1 MKNSTKRMR
10 APVAVVLSGATTTK
24 AVCQIYADYE
34 HKIAEGQLYLI
45 KTRDNRDI
53 LCRVDKITPYE
64 EFYEPGDAWS
74 EARRKRAPIPVDVS
88 RKYTI
93 TELELLGQIGGRG
106 LHEVTKPPTPGD
118 EVFEISSE
126 DLDKILGLSEP
137 DAPLVRIG
145 TFFGYSDLT
154 LPLDLEALPMHMAII
169 GVTGS
174 GKSYTAGFLIEE
186 LRDIEV
192 GGCKS
197 VVPIIV
203 IDANGDYLDFWDEY
217 KRRGKLGYYDKVLRF
232 VFKGSSAYRYFKYI
246 KNGVVPIKVDLD
258 AFTPREV
265 AELIIT
271 YYSGSLNELQVSGLE
286 TILAELKLEDYGLNE
301 IFVDEQAF
309 NALHYRLQE
318 ARDQK
323 RIHPQTHSAIC
334 RALNK
339 FREEL
344 LEKYEV
350 ISVKP
355 TLSEEL
361 VDDITGESPSLV
373 IIDFSADGATGVP
386 LRLKQFVVSYLTKLL
401 YDKFVSY
408 KINGE
413 NRLLLLMIEE
423 AQNYC
428 PNLQAYPVGYS
439 LARENV
445 ALIATQGRKFG
456 LCLCLISQRPAFI
469 DPIALSMVNTFI
481 IHRVAASDVSFVKKL
496 ASLPGW
502 IERKLTSLAVGRA
515 VVVGQMNRLGFPV
528 LVDIPKRE
536 IEPKMGKISVLE
548 ILQKMSRGLEK

>member
-1 MKNSTKRMR
+1 MT
-10 APVAVVLSGATTTK
+10 APVAVVLSKATT
-24 AVCQIYADYE
+24 ARVICQVYAE
-34 HKIAEGQLYLI
+34 HEHEIAEGRLYLI
-45 KTRDNRDI
+45 KTRDNRDV

-88 RKYTI
+88 RKYMI
-93 TELELLGQIGGRG
+93 AELELLGQIGTRG

-126 DLDKILGLSEP
+126 DLDKILGLSGS
-137 DAPLVRIG
+137 DTPLMHIG
-145 TFFGYSDLT
+145 TFFGYSDLR

-174 GKSYTAGFLIEE
+174 GKSYTAGFLIER
-186 LRDIEV
+186 LKEV
-192 GGCKS
+192 EVDGYKS
-197 VVPIIV
+197 AVPVMI
-203 IDANGDYLDFWDEY
+203 IDANGDYLDFWNEY
-217 KRRGKLGYYDKVLRF
+217 RRKGRLGCYDKVLRF
-232 VFKGSSAYRYFKYI
+232 VFKGSSAHKYFRYI
-246 KNGVVPIKVDLD
+246 KNGVIPIKVDLD
-258 AFTPREV
+258 AFTPREI
-265 AELIIT
+265 AELVIT

-286 TILAELKLEDYGLNE
+286 AALTELKLEDYGLNE
-301 IFVDEQAF
+301 IFVDDRAF
-309 NALHYRLQE
+309 DALHYRLQE
-318 ARDQK
+318 AKDQK
-323 RIHPQTHSAIC
+323 RIHPQTYSAIC
-334 RALNK
+334 RALDK

-350 ISVKP
+350 ISMEP

-361 VDDITGESPSLV
+361 IDDITGKSPSLV

-386 LRLKQFVVSYLTKLL
+386 LRLKQFVVSYLTKLS

-496 ASLPGW
+496 ASLPEW

-536 IEPKMGKISVLE
+536 IEPKMGKISVRD
-548 ILQKMSRGLEK
+548 ILQKMSGGPEK